1 MYSDLLLER
10 ILTFLS
16 YGHAHHRDLRVLTHS
31 FPPRGSSDLSE
42 IQSAEAR
49 RSSVL
54 ANTPAEIAN
63 ARAALAA
70 AEARVTALEGS
81 GIGQSREALRLAQLS
96 YRAGKSSLIE
106 LLDAQQAYASTQ
118 AELIAARRA
127 RAEAQATLARQAAAA
142 SEVDLEQ

>member
-1 MYSDLLLER
+1 MIIVLR
-10 ILTFLS
+10 I
-16 YGHAHHRDLRVLTHS
+16 RRQ
-31 FPPRGSSDLSE
+31 PRSTRTDTLCPKTTLF
-42 IQSAEAR
+42 
-49 RSSVL
+49 RSL
-54 ANTPAEIAN
+54 AKTQAEIAN

-81 GIGQSREALRLAQLS
+81 GIGQAREALRLAQLS

-127 RAEAQATLARQAAAA
+127 REEAQHTLARQAAAA
-142 SEVDLEQ
+142 SERDLESSQERRVGKECV